1 VLVVAAHA
9 GVPGLQGGF
18 VGVDVFFVLSGY
30 LITALLVTEHA
41 ATGRVDLPA
50 FYARRMRRLL
60 PALLAMLVVAGVA
73 AALLLAPMEQREQAA
88 TAATAATWTS
98 NLLFTLVDIGYFD
111 PAAEGN
117 WFLHTWSLGVEEQFY
132 LVWPALVLALARG
145 SAAGAGRRLVLGLL
159 ATAIGGLLLEVWA
172 TGTHPQA
179 AFYQMPARAWQFALG
194 ALVWLAGRGAA
205 PSRWPDRALVA
216 LGALGLVLIVAA
228 ANLLDAA
235 RHAYPG
241 WAALLPSLG
250 AACVLASGA
259 RTAAAGTGR
268 WLALAPL
275 PAIGQVSY
283 AWYLWHWP
291 VLLAVAAVTDRP
303 SVVAIAVGV
312 ALSLALAVASRRWIE
327 APFRHRGG
335 PVRDAARTLGVAVF
349 AMVLVAGAALAWR
362 SASVRWAQAP
372 DQARFR
378 AASDDIAPVYRLG
391 CDSPPADAR
400 VRPCIF
406 GSGGATHTAVLWGDS
421 IGTQW
426 FPAAVQVFT
435 QPGWRLVVLTKS
447 ACPIV
452 DAPLFSSQFGRDFA
466 ECAQWRADAAGWLRE
481 QRPDVVLVGSSDAYR
496 LAPAQWEGGTRQVL
510 EAVAPAAGHV
520 FVFAATPSLPFAGP
534 ACLSRR
540 ERQGR
545 FGRLECAAA
554 ATDERAAVREALARA
569 AAGQRN
575 VAVLGFDDAVC
586 PDRRCAAERDGR
598 VVFRDHAHLTAA
610 FAATLAPEFERRL
623 RAHGWDPD
631 APPTSTPP

>member
-1 VLVVAAHA
+1 VVAAHA

-18 VGVDVFFVLSGY
+18 VGVDVFFVLSGF

-41 ATGRVDLPA
+41 ATGRIALAA

-73 AALLLAPMEQREQAA
+73 AAVLLAPMEQREQAA

-98 NLLFTLVDIGYFD
+98 NLLLTLVDAGYFD

-132 LVWPALVLALARG
+132 LVWPALVLVLARG
-145 SAAGAGRRLVLGLL
+145 AAAGAARRLAPGLL
-159 ATAIGGLLLEVWA
+159 VVAVGGLLFEAWA
-172 TGTHPQA
+172 TVAHPQA

-194 ALVWLAGRGAA
+194 ALVWLGGSGALRA
-205 PSRWPDRALVA
+205 QVSDRVLVVLGAFGLGLILAAALV
-216 LGALGLVLIVAA
+216 
-228 ANLLDAA
+228 LDAA

-250 AACVLASGA
+250 AALVLASGA

-275 PAIGQVSY
+275 PALGRVSY

-303 SVVAIAVGV
+303 SALAIATGVG
-312 ALSLALAVASRRWIE
+312 LSLALAVASRRWIE

-335 PVRDAARTLGVAVF
+335 PVRDAGRTLGVAVV

-362 SASVRWAQAP
+362 SASVRWMYAP

-378 AASDDIAPVYRLG
+378 AASDDVAAVYRLG
-391 CDSPPADAR
+391 CDSPPADAS

-406 GSGGATHTAVLWGDS
+406 GGGGATRTAVLWGDS

-426 FPAAVQVFT
+426 FAPAVQVFT
-435 QPGWRLVVLTKS
+435 RPGWRLVVLTKS

-452 DAPLFSSQFGRDFA
+452 AAPVFSSQFGRDFT
-466 ECAQWRADAAGWLRE
+466 ECARWRADAAAWLRE
-481 QRPDVVLVGSSDAYR
+481 QRPDVLLVGSSDAY
-496 LAPAQWEGGTRQVL
+496 LIAPAQWEAGTREVL
-510 EAVAPAAGHV
+510 DAVAPAAGHV
-520 FVFAATPSLPFAGP
+520 FLFAATPSLPFAAP

-545 FGRLECAAA
+545 FGRLDCAAPA
-554 ATDERAAVREALARA
+554 IDERAAVRDALARA
-569 AAGQRN
+569 AAGHRN
-575 VAVLGFDDAVC
+575 VALLRFDEAVC
-586 PDRRCAAERDGR
+586 PGGRCAAERDGR
-598 VVFRDHAHLTAA
+598 IVYRDNTHLTAA
-610 FAATLAPEFERRL
+610 FAATLAP
-623 RAHGWDPD
+623 
-631 APPTSTPP
+631 